1 MAAIKTEMAGLKDEV
16 TSIKVTLEN
25 VTNRG
30 IKTIAEGHGDLFR
43 QLNEA
48 VKIEGEKEQLLVRVS
63 LLEDDVRILKEK
75 FNTIA

>member
-1 MAAIKTEMAGLKDEV
+1 MAGLKDEV
-16 TSIKVTLEN
+16 ISSKVTLEN

-48 VKIEGEKEQLLVRVS
+48 IKINDEEEQIFVRVS
-63 LLEDDVRILKEK
+63 LLEEK
-75 FNTIA
+75 